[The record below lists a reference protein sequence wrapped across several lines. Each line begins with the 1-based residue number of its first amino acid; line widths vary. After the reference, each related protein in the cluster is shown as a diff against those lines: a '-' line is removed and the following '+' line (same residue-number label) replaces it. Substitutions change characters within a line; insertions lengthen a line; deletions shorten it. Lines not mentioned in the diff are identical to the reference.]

1 MADFKKLTVK
11 GEALQAKLS
20 AEESESKQ
28 RTHHS
33 PRANKKH
40 LKGCIAL
47 ALLPREGAPGEGRGQ
62 GMTPSS
68 IPNLYKDSWGNL
80 CNSQGMMV
88 DVADYDCLVCFDAH
102 FIKID
107 PREIGRPS
115 EGAWHSLLVP
125 CPAWNKETRRCA
137 V

>member
-1 MADFKKLTVK
+1 MKKLTARQLVAR
-11 GEALQAKLS
+11 GPE
-20 AEESESKQ
+20 EESQSKQ
-28 RTHHS
+28 RTHRS
-33 PRANKKH
+33 PRKSTKH
-40 LKGCIAL
+40 LKGCIPL
-47 ALLPREGAPGEGRGQ
+47 ALLPKEGAPGEGKGQ

-102 FIKID
+102 RIKID
-107 PREIGRPS
+107 PRDIGRVS
-115 EGAWHSLLVP
+115 EGAWHSILVP
-125 CPAWNKETRRCA
+125 CSKWDKETKRCA

>member
-1 MADFKKLTVK
+1 MKKLTVK
-11 GEALQAKLS
+11 GKALVAKRL
-20 AEESESKQ
+20 AEESD
-28 RTHHS
+28 HS
-33 PRANKKH
+33 PKTHRSPRKSNEG
-40 LKGCIAL
+40 LKGCIPL
-47 ALLPREGAPGEGRGQ
+47 ALLPKEEGGQ

-102 FIKID
+102 VIKID
-107 PREIGRPS
+107 PRDIGRAS
-115 EGAWHSLLVP
+115 EGAWHSLRIP
-125 CPAWNKETRRCA
+125 CPKWDKETKRCA